1 MKKYLLLTAAVAL
14 ATAANAQTAVEHTN
28 FGSNWSIGLDGGVTT
43 PLTNHAFFGSMRGM
57 AGLHIE
63 KQISPVF
70 GLGVEGLFGVNTSSW
85 DNYPRSA
92 TAFDNSYVGAYGKV
106 NLTNLFCGFSCEPR
120 VFTLD
125 AVAGAGWGHD
135 YWASSQD
142 REDYNYFV
150 TKAGL
155 NFNFNL
161 SQKVT
166 LSLKPYIA
174 WRMTGNDIAQT
185 SVGYDSKSA
194 TFNCLV
200 GLTYNFGN
208 GFPCVTIPDNSAEI
222 AELNARVNE
231 MRAALDD
238 TAAALAASNAN
249 AAELAAALQACQS
262 KPATVVKE
270 ETNTLTSVRYVFFRL
285 GSAKITADQ
294 MPNVE
299 MVAAYLKNHK
309 GSKVVIKGYASP
321 DGSIEVNERLAKA
334 RAESVRASLIN
345 KYGIAADRI
354 SAEGQGIGTMFAEES
369 WNRVAIC
376 TIDD

>member
-1 MKKYLLLTAAVAL
+1 MKKYLILSAAFAF
-14 ATAANAQTAVEHTN
+14 AAAANAQTAVEHTN
-28 FGSNWSIGLDGGVTT
+28 FGDNWSIGLDGGVAT
-43 PLTNHAFFGSMRGM
+43 PLTNHAFFGNMRGV
-57 AGLHIE
+57 AGMHIE

-85 DNYPRSA
+85 DNAVRSN

-106 NLTNLFCGFSCEPR
+106 NLTNLFCGFSCNPR
-120 VFTLD
+120 VFSLD

-135 YWASSQD
+135 YWAKSQA
-142 REDYNYFV
+142 EDYNYFV

-166 LSLKPYIA
+166 LSLKPYVA

-200 GLTYNFGN
+200 GLTYNFGK

-222 AELNARVNE
+222 AALNGRVNE
-231 MRAALDD
+231 LRAALDD
-238 TAAALAASNAN
+238 TALALAASNAN
-249 AAELAAALQACQS
+249 AAELAAALEACQS
-262 KPATVVKE
+262 KPATIVKE

-285 GSAKITADQ
+285 GSSKITADQ

-309 GSKVVIKGYASP
+309 DAKVVIKGYASP

-334 RAESVRASLIN
+334 RAESVKNSLIN
-345 KYGIAADRI
+345 KYGVAADRI
-354 SAEGQGIGTMFAEES
+354 QAEGQGIGTMFTEES